1 MRRRLRERR
10 REREALLLDLGA
22 LVYELHRQGKR
33 SPELLQRKA
42 SQIAVVDEEVRE
54 LEARLEDDPPNPQP
68 LGMEAELEQ
77 ALPEGS
83 EPDAAVYSEH
93 EEGLTEEYE
102 LGDEELD
109 EHEHD
114 EHEHD
119 EHDEHDEEHDEHDQD
134 RAEHDLAE
142 HAEREEPR
150 A

>member
-42 SQIAVVDEEVRE
+42 SQISVVDEEVRE
-54 LEARLEDDPPNPQP
+54 LEARFEADAPAAEPPG
-68 LGMEAELEQ
+68 LEAELDQ

-83 EPDAAVYSEH
+83 VPDAYADD
-93 EEGLTEEYE
+93 EGQLTEEYE
-102 LGDEELD
+102 LSEEELGEGDEPETEL
-109 EHEHD
+109 EHEED
-114 EHEHD
+114 E
-119 EHDEHDEEHDEHDQD
+119 
-134 RAEHDLAE
+134 DLAE
-142 HAEREEPR
+142 HEEPR